1 VRRAAVGSAAFFL
14 VAPCVVGGLV
24 PWLITDWDDNC
35 MWLPARV
42 LGFALI
48 AVGAAALL
56 HSFARF
62 VREGIGT
69 PAPVAPTERLV
80 VGGLYRYVRNPMYV
94 ALAAVIL
101 GQALALGRWSLV
113 LYGAV
118 VMTAVVSFVRLYEEP
133 ALTRQFG
140 ARYAE
145 YRAAVPG
152 WLPRLRP
159 WEPPRGVKR

>member
-24 PWLITDWDDNC
+24 PWLITGWNDNR

-42 LGFALI
+42 VGFALI
-48 AVGAAALL
+48 AAGAAALIN
-56 HSFARF
+56 SFVRF

-69 PAPVAPTERLV
+69 PAPVAPTARLV

-94 ALAAVIL
+94 ALGAVIF

-140 ARYAE
+140 PSYAE

-152 WLPRLRP
+152 WFPRLRP
-159 WEPPRGVKR
+159 WWPRPDVKR